1 MNMKKFTLFAMLLCS
16 VSLMAEVPAYLSDG
30 ALVRLGENFM
40 EENIIHIG
48 DVPELEQGTMVYDP
62 VNHVLTLYGV
72 IIHTSASDYGLA
84 VSCANMPE
92 GSREMEVRLI
102 GENYIYAEKT
112 GIMGGLTFGEGTF
125 TVTGPD
131 GSLYVTTNQ
140 GNGMFLMCNEL
151 TIKDGAYIYAGYET
165 GGLKTRIGIGHFAEP
180 VPVLNIDCGH
190 LDAFGTDYCLMGL
203 DPVLSDAEVDG
214 EYKYDES
221 KLCWVD
227 GSNNIVKDM
236 VLSFLPTKHIFFI
249 VNSDPDGGT
258 VTATKDGEPL
268 PDLWRYTEEEAGNT
282 TIQLTVTPNEGWKLA
297 SLDGAEGA
305 YMTDSETPTCV
316 LSQGYSYGAL
326 IAQFVRKEA
335 VTPSKPWYM
344 LCNLYDKMYVFNNP
358 GSSPETLIENLTTAN
373 LTKTEVR
380 CSAFANGRLY
390 YIDKTDDTHTA
401 FRSAVIDFSEHTF
414 SDVQTLF
421 DPQDTYQDFFALTYN
436 VQEDCFYAVA
446 KKNDSD
452 NKQYLLQIDTDGNI
466 SNKGAVSGSKV
477 TYSRGLVTLA
487 ADRNGNLYGIYC
499 ASNAEQF
506 NVNSPWRLGS
516 MLCRVSG
523 GTAAITPVGWTGMFF
538 ESQGCDM
545 AFDYKTNQL
554 IAVTHSGYDA
564 SIVSLDAATGKAT
577 RLQLSTFYSN
587 GLFQQLPETKTV
599 NVASESFDKGF
610 ASLDNGLLSAK
621 VFVGDEFTIVAAPAT
636 KEYRFKQWSDGNT
649 DNPRTITLTDETPLN
664 YQAQFDWAEDLQFY
678 PVVAGGVQMNTYKTV
693 LNSGN
698 CPSISTGSISFDPQT
713 GTLTLNKLS
722 LDDASS
728 EYALEIGDKENRM
741 EINMVLEGDNH
752 INAYNT
758 AVVRLNNL
766 KMNITG
772 NTLTINTYYTAT
784 GIYLDNTDLTLYAV
798 KNVEIN
804 ANGFGFYSNE
814 HSTLTFLGTNCDL
827 TGLGGAIEG
836 GWDAVELKHCSIKSP
851 ADAKF
856 NEEKGRLEDSNGD
869 AIKSKVVIA
878 ADPEVRGTAVEEG
891 TGDIVLTSESDE
903 FGNVGWFDLGTEV
916 TLTAVPAD
924 GYVFARWMDDKN
936 WTDEE
941 KRIGAERTITTK
953 SDGETYTALF
963 YYVPASSAYWYAAN
977 GNNFV
982 KFSMSDNAAAV
993 ERATAP
999 SAKNV
1004 KTGELLSDSWY
1015 YLDGTAVKVLE
1026 FNGITDGEPIDDS
1039 SLATL
1044 VTGVSGMQDM
1054 AFNFRN
1060 SVMYATAADKLYA
1073 VDIEEEQL
1081 AEVGSYEYD
1090 GKTVSGMTGI
1100 AINGAGV
1107 IYLLESGNPS
1117 GTLYTVGN
1125 IDAKEKK
1132 VTLELV
1138 GETGQL
1144 GVEVPA
1150 AAQSI
1155 AFDHVTGELFWGA
1168 ADYMRI
1174 LDTGTAEARIC
1185 GDLGRTGGKQGALKA
1200 MHRMDRMVS
1209 VKAEVAKDCDGMG
1222 SVSVKDGEDGSARVF
1237 IGAKATVTAK
1247 PNSGYEFSYW
1257 TKKGDDTKA
1266 GTDSELT
1273 FTVKSGVTY
1282 VAHFEKAAGI
1292 GEVSADT
1299 AGGVQKLLVGG
1310 TLYILRDGRIYTPAG
1325 QLVK

>member
-30 ALVRLGENFM
+30 ALVRLGDNFM
-40 EENIIHIG
+40 EENIIHVG

-72 IIHTSASDYGLA
+72 IIRTSASDYGLA

-92 GSREMEVRLI
+92 GGREMEVRLI

-112 GIMGGLTFGEGTF
+112 GIMGGLTFGEGSF
-125 TVTGPD
+125 TVTGPA

-140 GNGMFLMCNEL
+140 GNAMFLLCNEL
-151 TIKDGAYIYAGYET
+151 TVKDGAYIYAGYET
-165 GGLKTRIGIGHFAEP
+165 GGLKTRIGIGHFADP

-190 LDAFGTDYCLMGL
+190 LDAFGTDYCLVGL
-203 DPVLSDAEVDG
+203 DPVLSDAKVDG

-227 GSNNIVKDM
+227 GSDNIAKNM

-249 VNSDPDGGT
+249 VNSDPAGGT

-316 LSQGYSYGAL
+316 LSQGHSYGAL

-335 VTPSKPWYM
+335 VTPSKPWYL
-344 LCNLYDKMYVFNNP
+344 LCDLYNKMYVFNNL
-358 GSSPETLIENLTTAN
+358 GSEPQIMIESLTTAK

-421 DPQDTYQDFFALTYN
+421 GPQDTYQDFFALTYN

-477 TYSRGLVTLA
+477 TYSRGLETLA

-499 ASNAEQF
+499 ASNAERF
-506 NVNSPWRLGS
+506 KVNSPWRLGS

-587 GLFQQLPETKTV
+587 GLFQQLPEAKTV
-599 NVASESFDKGF
+599 NVASENFDKGF
-610 ASLDNGLLSAK
+610 ASLDNGLVSAK
-621 VFVGDEFTIVAAPAT
+621 VFVGDEFTIEAAPAT

-649 DNPRTITLTDETPLN
+649 DNPRTITLTDETPL
-664 YQAQFDWAEDLQFY
+664 YYEAQFDWAEDLQLY
-678 PVVAGGVQMNTYKTV
+678 PVVAGGVQMNTYKTL
-693 LNSGN
+693 LNPMN
-698 CPSISTGSISFDPQT
+698 CYNILAGSISFDPQT
-713 GTLTLNKLS
+713 NTLTLNNLS

-728 EYALEIGDKENRM
+728 EYTLVIGGEEDKTD
-741 EINMVLEGDNH
+741 INIVLKGSSN
-752 INAYNT
+752 IGNYSKAAILMRNAGI
-758 AVVRLNNL
+758 
-766 KMNITG
+766 NITG
-772 NTLTINTYYTAT
+772 NALSVNTYYSASGIELDNADLTVYAAEKLEINGNGY
-784 GIYLDNTDLTLYAV
+784 GIYGTG
-798 KNVEIN
+798 KENV
-804 ANGFGFYSNE
+804 
-814 HSTLTFLGTNCDL
+814 TFVGTNCDIR
-827 TGLGGAIEG
+827 GMGSGAVG
-836 GWDAVELKHCSIKSP
+836 NLSAMNTKYCSITSP
-851 ADAKF
+851 EGAKF
-856 NEEKGRLEDSNGD
+856 NEETGNLEDKDGNV
-869 AIKSKVVIA
+869 IKSKVIIA
-878 ADPEVRGTAVEEG
+878 ASPEVRGTTVEEG
-891 TGDIVLTSESDE
+891 SGTFVIKSENDE
-903 FGNVGWFDLGTEV
+903 FDNVGWFEIGTEV
-916 TLTAVPAD
+916 TITAVPAD
-924 GYVFARWMDDKN
+924 GYVFARWMDDNN
-936 WTDEE
+936 WLYED

-953 SDGETYTALF
+953 SDKESYTALF
-963 YYVPASSAYWYAAN
+963 YYAPNSSSNWYAAN
-977 GNNFV
+977 GSNFV
-982 KFSMSDNAAAV
+982 KFSMKDNGAKV
-993 ERATAP
+993 ERATTP

-1004 KTGELLSDSWY
+1004 KTGEFFSGSWY
-1015 YLDGTAVKVLE
+1015 YLDGNAVKQLE
-1026 FNGITDGEPIDDS
+1026 FNGLTDGEPIDDS

-1044 VTGVSGMQDM
+1044 VTGVTGMQDM

-1090 GKTVSGMTGI
+1090 GKAMGGI
-1100 AINGAGV
+1100 VGTAINGAGT
-1107 IYLLESGNPS
+1107 IYVLESGYPS
-1117 GTLYTVGN
+1117 GTLYTVSN

-1155 AFDHVTGELFWGA
+1155 AFDHVTGELFWG
-1168 ADYMRI
+1168 DSEYLRI
-1174 LDTGTAEARIC
+1174 LSTDDAKAHIC
-1185 GDLGRTGGKQGALKA
+1185 GDLGMKGGKQGALRA
-1200 MHRMDRMVS
+1200 MHCMDRMVT
-1209 VKAEVAKDCDGMG
+1209 VNTEVAKDCDGMG
-1222 SVSVKDGEDGSARVF
+1222 SVSVEGGEGSSARVF
-1237 IGAKATVTAK
+1237 VGSDVTIVAK
-1247 PNSGYEFSYW
+1247 PNSGYQFKYW
-1257 TKKGDDTKA
+1257 TAKGDKKEIK
-1266 GTDSELT
+1266 DSEYI
-1273 FTVKSGVTY
+1273 FTAKSNVTY
-1282 VAHFEKAAGI
+1282 TAYFEKAAGLD
-1292 GEVSADT
+1292 EVNLDA
-1299 AGGVQKLLVGG
+1299 AGGAQKILIDGV
-1310 TLYILRDGRIYTPAG
+1310 LYILRDGHIYTPAG
-1325 QLVK
+1325 QLVR